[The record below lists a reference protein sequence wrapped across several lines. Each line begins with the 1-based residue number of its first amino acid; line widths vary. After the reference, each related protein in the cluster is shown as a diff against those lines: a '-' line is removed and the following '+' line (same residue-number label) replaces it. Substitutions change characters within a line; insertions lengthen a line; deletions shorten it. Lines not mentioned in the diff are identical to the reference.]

1 MIQHSR
7 LGTRV
12 LFGGLLCI
20 LSLFMAACWDR
31 DEDNVQLADQN
42 PAETGNSPDLESVRN
57 VEELM
62 HLILSEEQDQ
72 LRGHLFEIDA
82 WISPAPA
89 SNGASSTPPQG
100 CPVVPEKQDWLS
112 DEPIATQIEVA
123 GATIPN
129 ERLSEEKSLLRLVVP
144 YNLGFVEIP
153 ERATLRG
160 YVLDEAH
167 AECPGAESL
176 FILDEIVES
185 LPPEGEANESELI
198 SEWEQYTHEDSG
210 IVLEYPAGWEVEE
223 RDTGHL
229 VRIRFLGPDNFRTI
243 RFEVHEGETYWNADA
258 SESITPEVLRGN
270 RQEPASAG
278 PAHAR
283 LVDDR
288 ERTSAEEREL
298 RLVFNHQGRTIF
310 LAMVVRDG
318 AELDTDAIW
327 VFNEMAH
334 RLRLQGDVAMSDP
347 MDPILAAS
355 DEIGAGPF
363 LSEADAMYA
372 AVNASGMT
380 AAEAVSAELVSERQA
395 RDAIDGACRD
405 FDGRPPGVWLVA
417 VDGVTPNGREA
428 YRLVYLDA
436 STGDRLCQAEAPG
449 VS

>member
-31 DEDNVQLADQN
+31 DEDNVQLVDQN
-42 PAETGNSPDLESVRN
+42 PADSGTSPDLDDVRS
-57 VEELM
+57 VEELTR
-62 HLILSEEQDQ
+62 LILSDEQDQ

-82 WISPAPA
+82 WISPAPG
-89 SNGASSTPPQG
+89 SNGTSSTPPQG

-153 ERATLRG
+153 ERATLSG

-176 FILDEIVES
+176 FILDEIIES
-185 LPPEGEANESELI
+185 LPSEGAAIETELV
-198 SEWEQYTHEDSG
+198 SEWEQYTHEESG
-210 IVLEYPAGWEVEE
+210 VVLEYPAGWEVEE

-229 VRIRFLGPDNFRTI
+229 IRIRFLGPDNFRTI
-243 RFEVHEGETYWNADA
+243 RFEVHEGETYWHADA
-258 SESITPEVLRGN
+258 SDSITPEVLRGN

-278 PAHAR
+278 QAHAR

-288 ERTSAEEREL
+288 ERTGAEEREL
-298 RLVFNHQGRTIF
+298 RLVFNHQERTIF

-318 AELDTDAIW
+318 ADLDTDAIW

-334 RLRLQGDVAMSDP
+334 RLRLKGDVAMSDP

-355 DEIGAGPF
+355 DEIADGPF
-363 LSEADAMYA
+363 LSEAEAMYV
-372 AVNASGMT
+372 AVQASGMT

-395 RDAIDGACRD
+395 RDAVDGACRD
-405 FDGRPPGVWLVA
+405 FDGRPPGVWLVS

-436 STGDRLCQAEAPG
+436 SNGDRLCQAEAPG